1 MAEGRPDGVDAG
13 ASTEATDSA
22 DAGADT
28 DAAEGTATAEAV
40 ADPGEQGGTAAFLEA
55 LRVRRNAA
63 WGAVV
68 GVAFTAVVFALFV
81 VIPGTYRSPLWYLG
95 LAFVLAMSTA
105 GFVAFLL
112 TLGRAVRLSR
122 EL

>member
-1 MAEGRPDGVDAG
+1 MAEGRPDG
-13 ASTEATDSA
+13 A

-28 DAAEGTATAEAV
+28 DATDGVATTAAPNSEGQS
-40 ADPGEQGGTAAFLEA
+40 GKAAFLEA

-63 WGAVV
+63 WGAIV